1 MSQAA
6 AAPGPEISRILV
18 VKLGAL
24 GDFVQAMG
32 PFAAIRRHHRDAHVT
47 LLTGAAF
54 ADFAAASPYFDAV
67 WVDDRPRLWD
77 VGGWLRLRRKL
88 IDGAFDRVYDLQTSD
103 RSGAYFRLLGPGR
116 RPEWSG
122 IALGCSH
129 PHANPGRDLMHTA
142 ERQAEQLQMAGIA
155 TVSAPDLSWVG
166 ADISRFRLS
175 QPYVLLVPGGSVH
188 RPEKRWPAT
197 HFAGLGATLAASGQ
211 QPVLL
216 GTATEKSMI
225 KAILRNCPTGLDLA
239 GETSLADIA
248 NLARGAKAAIGNDT
262 GPMHLIAAAGC
273 RALVLF
279 SSASDPALCAPR
291 GADVTVL
298 RRERLADLPPAEVW
312 EWLAPST

>member
-1 MSQAA
+1 MSQAP
-6 AAPGPEISRILV
+6 AAPAPGASRILV

-24 GDFVQAMG
+24 GDFVQALG
-32 PFAAIRRHHRDAHVT
+32 PFAAIRQHHRDAQVT
-47 LLTGAAF
+47 LLTGPAF

-67 WVDDRPRLWD
+67 WVDDRPRFWD
-77 VGGWLRLRRKL
+77 VGGWLRLRRRL

-122 IALGCSH
+122 IASGCSH
-129 PHANPGRDLMHTA
+129 PHANPRRDLMHTV
-142 ERQAEQLQMAGIA
+142 ERQAEQLRMAGIA
-155 TVSAPDLSWVG
+155 AVSAPDLSWAR
-166 ADISRFRLS
+166 ADVSRFRLRP
-175 QPYVLLVPGGSVH
+175 PYVLLVPGGSLH

-197 HFAGLGATLAASGQ
+197 HYAGLCATLAASGQ

-216 GTATEKSMI
+216 GTESEKPMI
-225 KAILRNCPTGLDLA
+225 QAILRDCPPGLDLA

-248 NLARGAKAAIGNDT
+248 ILARGAKAAIGNDT

-298 RRERLADLPPAEVW
+298 RGESLGELPPAEVW
-312 EWLAPST
+312 EWLTPRA